1 MELVDLRFVRLALVH
16 AHVLED
22 LAGIGVK
29 AESYDSYAGYEHRY
43 ARLLN
48 QRGYDVDLIIFSRH
62 VDDVHHMRHVWG
74 HEIVFVPLRG
84 RRFLRQLGLF
94 RSLLSLVKEYDLVHC
109 FSYYSNVYDVLAF
122 SCFLSGVPLVAQAQG
137 IYPNIPLLPR
147 LRKMLT
153 LRLAERLMPL
163 NNREAEFLRSRF
175 WIAGSRVVVVP
186 NFVVPEDHVPMNKA
200 AARRMVDVD
209 DDVFMVLTVC
219 RLVPGKG
226 VQTLL
231 QAMALLKD
239 DAQNIRVVVVGEG
252 PYRNHLEKLASEL
265 DLTNRVQF
273 VGYVPNQQI
282 GRYFSAADC
291 FVLASLEET
300 FPFALLEAMVYGL
313 PVVSSRTW
321 GPSEIVVDGETGLLF
336 NPGDAEALAHAIKR
350 LYRDPDMMRRMGEAG
365 RRRVLENYT
374 HERTFN
380 SLKKVYEGL
389 DR

>member
-1 MELVDLRFVRLALVH
+1 MRLALVH

-22 LAGIGVK
+22 LASIGVK

-48 QRGYDVDLIIFSRH
+48 QRGYDVDLVIFSRH
-62 VDDVHHMRHVWG
+62 VDDVRHMRHVWG
-74 HEIVFVPLRG
+74 HDIVFVPLRG
-84 RRFLRQLGLF
+84 RRFLRQVKLF
-94 RSLLSLVKEYDLVHC
+94 RRLLNLVKRYDVVHC

-122 SCFLSGVPLVAQAQG
+122 SCFFSGVPLVAQAQG

-147 LRKMLT
+147 MRKMLT

-163 NNREAEFLRSRF
+163 NNKEAEFLRSRF
-175 WIAGSRVVVVP
+175 RIAGSRVVVVP

-200 AARRMVDVD
+200 AARRMVGVD
-209 DDVFMVLTVC
+209 DDKFMVLTVC
-219 RLVPGKG
+219 RLVPEKG

-239 DAQNIRVVVVGEG
+239 DAPDMCVVVVGEG

-321 GPSEIVVDGETGLLF
+321 GPSEIVVEGETGLLF

-350 LYRDPDMMRRMGEAG
+350 LYRDPEMMCRMGEAG
-365 RRRVLENYT
+365 RLRVLENYT
-374 HERTFN
+374 QNTTF
-380 SLKKVYEGL
+380 SLLKKVYEGL
-389 DR
+389 RR

>member
-1 MELVDLRFVRLALVH
+1 MRLALVH

-200 AARRMVDVD
+200 AARRMVGVD

-231 QAMALLKD
+231 QALALLKD
-239 DAQNIRVVVVGEG
+239 DAPDMCVVVEG
-252 PYRNHLEKLASEL
+252 PTEIIWKSWR
-265 DLTNRVQF
+265 
-273 VGYVPNQQI
+273 PN
-282 GRYFSAADC
+282 
-291 FVLASLEET
+291 
-300 FPFALLEAMVYGL
+300 
-313 PVVSSRTW
+313 W
-321 GPSEIVVDGETGLLF
+321 
-336 NPGDAEALAHAIKR
+336 N
-350 LYRDPDMMRRMGEAG
+350 
-365 RRRVLENYT
+365 
-374 HERTFN
+374 
-380 SLKKVYEGL
+380 
-389 DR
+389 